1 MFRRNYVNGTYTTIV
16 GPLCTIIGSIA
27 RFLIR
32 NLMMEMITYKYML
45 KS

>member
-27 RFLIR
+27 RFFD
-32 NLMMEMITYKYML
+32 K
-45 KS
+45 KSDDGNDYV